1 MRPMT
6 TESLLPAPRDAIFSV
21 LYYLALAVIVGAVD
35 VEHFDQVI
43 NALIVATAGELQ
55 GELAQ
60 FKLIVK
66 RVLVDA
72 G

>member
-1 MRPMT
+1 MAKEKSKFP
-6 TESLLPAPRDAIFSV
+6 EPKDAIFSV
-21 LYYLALAVIVGAVD
+21 LNYLALAVIVGAVD

-43 NALIVATAGELQ
+43 NALIAATAGELQ
-55 GELAQ
+55 AELAQ

>member
-1 MRPMT
+1 MADKPH
-6 TESLLPAPRDAIFSV
+6 LPPPRDAIFSV
-21 LYYLALAVIVGAVD
+21 FNYLALAVIVGAVK
-35 VEHFDQVI
+35 VEHFDRVI
-43 NALIVATAGELQ
+43 NALIAATDGELQ

-66 RVLVDA
+66 RVLVDV